1 MIRTLIADDHGILRA
16 GLKHILHETNDI
28 VVEGEA
34 GDGSETLAKIR
45 SGHWDVL
52 VLDLSMPGRSG
63 IELIKQI
70 KAEYPRLAILVL
82 SMYKEDIYA
91 VRALKSGA
99 SGYLCKD
106 NAEGQLVDAIRQ
118 VAGGRLFISPS
129 VAERFTRDTLSG
141 GIADES
147 PHTRLSDRE
156 YQIFL
161 SLVKGN
167 SVTAIAQQL
176 NLSVKTVSTHK
187 TNVLGK
193 MGMTSTAE
201 LVSYAVRR
209 GLSEG

>member
-16 GLKHILHETNDI
+16 GLKHILHETDDI
-28 VVEGEA
+28 VVDGEA
-34 GDGSETLAKIR
+34 GDAGETLTQVR
-45 SGHWDVL
+45 TGHWDVL

-91 VRALKSGA
+91 VRALKAGA
-99 SGYLCKD
+99 SGYLCKN

-141 GIADES
+141 SISDES

-161 SLVKGN
+161 LLVRGH
-167 SVTAIAQQL
+167 SVTRIASQL
-176 NLSVKTVSTHK
+176 NLSVKTVSTHR
-187 TNVLGK
+187 TSILGK
-193 MGMTSTAE
+193 MGMSSTAE
-201 LVSYAVRR
+201 LVGYAVRR
-209 GLSEG
+209 ELGEG

>member
-16 GLKHILHETNDI
+16 GLKHILHETDDI

-34 GDGSETLAKIR
+34 SDGGETLAQVR
-45 SGHWDVL
+45 SGHWDAL

-91 VRALKSGA
+91 VRALKAGA

-106 NAEGQLVDAIRQ
+106 NAEAQLVDAIRR
-118 VAGGRLFISPS
+118 VAGGQLFISPS
-129 VAERFTRDTLSG
+129 VAERFTRDTLNG
-141 GIADES
+141 TIDES
-147 PHTRLSDRE
+147 PHTHLSDRE

-161 SLVKGN
+161 LLVKGH
-167 SVTAIAQQL
+167 SVTHIARQL
-176 NLSVKTVSTHK
+176 NLSVKTVSTHR
-187 TNVLGK
+187 TSILGK

-201 LVSYAVRR
+201 LVSYAIRR
-209 GLSEG
+209 ELIEG